1 MHMVGHHDKRMRVEM
16 LQLKGVVLN
25 RVDHDA
31 SDRRLPKPTWAGR
44 RFVQDCV
51 GFLEGLR
58 VLEGNQTGRKA
69 SVEAKRDEGWVVQEM
84 NVGELAAV
92 ESHGYLLVRSRRDN
106 SHLFFRWLRAGQGAF
121 VGWVPWPALEF
132 LPPKSESPGEGGKG
146 RWAAADLFRWPR
158 TGQGARPTK
167 SGVTLLE
174 MLVVVGIVSILMG
187 VSYPSISAS
196 VDSVRLATAA
206 DSTAAFLNSAL
217 NRAEQ
222 RHQVL
227 ELTISKRQNQL
238 TLRSGDP
245 SFLRKLELPTGI
257 RIAEILPGGDEEGR
271 VFYLIPGGA
280 APRVGV
286 QLVNARGAKR
296 TVRVDPITGAPE
308 IVR

>member
-1 MHMVGHHDKRMRVEM
+1 MKDLHQGNERSEQQVYMVGHHDKGVRLELTQIVGVIADGVDYNTGDLRLSQPVGAGHRLVQNGVGYFERCIGRDDAGGEAS
-16 LQLKGVVLN
+16 LQ
-25 RVDHDA
+25 A
-31 SDRRLPKPTWAGR
+31 
-44 RFVQDCV
+44 
-51 GFLEGLR
+51 EG
-58 VLEGNQTGRKA
+58 
-69 SVEAKRDEGWVVQEM
+69 DEGRVVEEM
-84 NVGELAAV
+84 NVGEVAAV
-92 ESHGYLLVRSRRDN
+92 ESHGYLLVGSRRDY
-106 SHLFFRWLRAGQGAF
+106 SHLFFRWL
-121 VGWVPWPALEF
+121 P
-132 LPPKSESPGEGGKG
+132 
-146 RWAAADLFRWPR
+146 
-158 TGQGARPTK
+158 TGQGARPTRR
-167 SGVTLLE
+167 GVTLLE

-187 VSYPSISAS
+187 VSYPSIAAS

-238 TLRSGDP
+238 ILRSGDP
-245 SFLRKLELPTGI
+245 SFLRKLELPTGV
-257 RIAEILPGGDEEGR
+257 RIAEILPTADEEAR

-308 IVR
+308 IER

>member
-1 MHMVGHHDKRMRVEM
+1 MLFRSRLSQPVRATNRLVQNGVGYFKSCIGGHHSGGE
-16 LQLKGVVLN
+16 
-25 RVDHDA
+25 A
-31 SDRRLPKPTWAGR
+31 A
-44 RFVQDCV
+44 VQA
-51 GFLEGLR
+51 EG
-58 VLEGNQTGRKA
+58 
-69 SVEAKRDEGWVVQEM
+69 DEGGMVEEM

-92 ESHGYLLVRSRRDN
+92 ESHGYLVVRSRRDY
-106 SHLFFRWLRAGQGAF
+106 SHLFFRWLR
-121 VGWVPWPALEF
+121 
-132 LPPKSESPGEGGKG
+132 
-146 RWAAADLFRWPR
+146 
-158 TGQGARPTK
+158 TGQGARPTER
-167 SGVTLLE
+167 GVTLLE

-257 RIAEILPGGDEEGR
+257 RIAEILPGGDEEAR

-286 QLVNARGAKR
+286 RLVNARGAKR

-308 IVR
+308 IER

>member
-1 MHMVGHHDKRMRVEM
+1 MHMVGHHDERVRVEV
-16 LQLKGVVLN
+16 LQLNGVVVN
-25 RVDHDA
+25 CVDHDA
-31 SDRRLPKPTWAGR
+31 SDHGLPKPKGTCRG
-44 RFVQDCV
+44 FVQDCV
-51 GFLEGLR
+51 RFLEGSGI
-58 VLEGNQTGRKA
+58 LEGNQTGG
-69 SVEAKRDEGWVVQEM
+69 EAPVQAEGDEGWMVEEM
-84 NVGELAAV
+84 NVGEVAAV
-92 ESHGYLLVRSRRDN
+92 ESHGYLVVRSRRDY
-106 SHLFFRWLRAGQGAF
+106 SHLFFRWLR
-121 VGWVPWPALEF
+121 
-132 LPPKSESPGEGGKG
+132 
-146 RWAAADLFRWPR
+146 
-158 TGQGARPTK
+158 TGQGARPTER
-167 SGVTLLE
+167 GVTLLE

-308 IVR
+308 IER

>member
-1 MHMVGHHDKRMRVEM
+1 M
-16 LQLKGVVLN
+16 Q
-25 RVDHDA
+25 A
-31 SDRRLPKPTWAGR
+31 
-44 RFVQDCV
+44 
-51 GFLEGLR
+51 EG
-58 VLEGNQTGRKA
+58 
-69 SVEAKRDEGWVVQEM
+69 DEGWMVEEM
-84 NVGELAAV
+84 NVGEVAAV
-92 ESHGYLLVRSRRDN
+92 ESHGYLVVRSRRDY
-106 SHLFFRWLRAGQGAF
+106 SHLFFRLPWAG
-121 VGWVPWPALEF
+121 
-132 LPPKSESPGEGGKG
+132 
-146 RWAAADLFRWPR
+146 R
-158 TGQGARPTK
+158 RPT
-167 SGVTLLE
+167 SLRRGVTLLE

-222 RHQVL
+222 RHQIL

-286 QLVNARGAKR
+286 QLVNPRGAKR

-308 IVR
+308 IER

>member
-1 MHMVGHHDKRMRVEM
+1 MVGHHDKGVRVE
-16 LQLKGVVLN
+16 LTQIVGVIVDG
-25 RVDHDA
+25 VDHEAGDLRLLQPVRAGHRLVQNGVGYFESCIGWHAAGGDA
-31 SDRRLPKPTWAGR
+31 S
-44 RFVQDCV
+44 VQA
-51 GFLEGLR
+51 EG
-58 VLEGNQTGRKA
+58 
-69 SVEAKRDEGWVVQEM
+69 DEGWMVEEM
-84 NVGELAAV
+84 NVGEVAAV
-92 ESHGYLLVRSRRDN
+92 EGHGYLLVRSRRDY
-106 SHLFFRWLRAGQGAF
+106 SHLFFRRLPAGQGA
-121 VGWVPWPALEF
+121 
-132 LPPKSESPGEGGKG
+132 
-146 RWAAADLFRWPR
+146 
-158 TGQGARPTK
+158 PTRK
-167 SGVTLLE
+167 GVTLLE

-187 VSYPSISAS
+187 VSYPSIAAS

-227 ELTISKRQNQL
+227 ELTIAKRQNQI

-245 SFLRKLELPTGI
+245 RFVRKLEFPAGV
-257 RIAEILPGGDEEGR
+257 RIAEILPAGDEDAR

-308 IVR
+308 IGRE

>member
-1 MHMVGHHDKRMRVEM
+1 MHMVGHHDKRMRVEV
-16 LQLKGVVLN
+16 LQLKGIVVDC
-25 RVDHDA
+25 VDHDA
-31 SDRRLPKPTWAGR
+31 SDHGLAKPIWARCG
-44 RFVQDCV
+44 FVQDCL
-51 GFLEGLR
+51 GFLKGLR
-58 VLEGNQTGRKA
+58 ILEGNQAGGKA
-69 SVEAKRDEGWVVQEM
+69 SVQAEGDEGRVVEEM
-84 NVGELAAV
+84 NVGEVAAV
-92 ESHGYLLVRSRRDN
+92 EGHAYLLVGSHRDY
-106 SHLFFRWLRAGQGAF
+106 SHICFRLPRTGYS
-121 VGWVPWPALEF
+121 VGRVPWPALG
-132 LPPKSESPGEGGKG
+132 LDQRRSEC
-146 RWAAADLFRWPR
+146 RHWFRWLPA
-158 TGQGARPTK
+158 GQGAPTRK
-167 SGVTLLE
+167 GVTLLE

-187 VSYPSISAS
+187 VSYPSIAAS

-227 ELTISKRQNQL
+227 ELTIAKRQNQI

-245 SFLRKLELPTGI
+245 RFVRKLEFPAGV
-257 RIAEILPGGDEEGR
+257 RIAEILPAGDEDAR

-308 IVR
+308 IGRE

>member
-1 MHMVGHHDKRMRVEM
+1 M
-16 LQLKGVVLN
+16 Q
-25 RVDHDA
+25 A
-31 SDRRLPKPTWAGR
+31 
-44 RFVQDCV
+44 
-51 GFLEGLR
+51 EG
-58 VLEGNQTGRKA
+58 
-69 SVEAKRDEGWVVQEM
+69 DEGWMVEEM
-84 NVGELAAV
+84 NVGEVAAV
-92 ESHGYLLVRSRRDN
+92 EGHGYLVVRSRRDY
-106 SHLFFRWLRAGQGAF
+106 SHLFFRLPWAG
-121 VGWVPWPALEF
+121 
-132 LPPKSESPGEGGKG
+132 
-146 RWAAADLFRWPR
+146 R
-158 TGQGARPTK
+158 RPTPLRR
-167 SGVTLLE
+167 GVTLLE

-222 RHQVL
+222 RHQIL

-245 SFLRKLELPTGI
+245 SFLRKLELPTGV
-257 RIAEILPGGDEEGR
+257 RIAEILPGGDEEAR

-308 IVR
+308 IER

>member
-1 MHMVGHHDKRMRVEM
+1 
-16 LQLKGVVLN
+16 
-25 RVDHDA
+25 
-31 SDRRLPKPTWAGR
+31 
-44 RFVQDCV
+44 
-51 GFLEGLR
+51 
-58 VLEGNQTGRKA
+58 
-69 SVEAKRDEGWVVQEM
+69 
-84 NVGELAAV
+84 
-92 ESHGYLLVRSRRDN
+92 
-106 SHLFFRWLRAGQGAF
+106 
-121 VGWVPWPALEF
+121 
-132 LPPKSESPGEGGKG
+132 
-146 RWAAADLFRWPR
+146 
-158 TGQGARPTK
+158 
-167 SGVTLLE
+167 

-245 SFLRKLELPTGI
+245 SFLRKLELPTGV
-257 RIAEILPGGDEEGR
+257 RIAEILPGGDEEAR

-308 IVR
+308 IER

>member
-1 MHMVGHHDKRMRVEM
+1 MHMVGHYDERVRVKV
-16 LQLKGVVLN
+16 LQLKGVVVDC
-25 RVDHDA
+25 VDHDA
-31 SDRRLPKPTWAGR
+31 SDGGLPKPIRSRCG
-44 RFVQDCV
+44 FVQDCV
-51 GFLEGLR
+51 GFLKGLR
-58 VLEGNQTGRKA
+58 ILEGNQTDRKA
-69 SVEAKRDEGWVVQEM
+69 SVQAKRNEGWVVEDM
-84 NVGELAAV
+84 NVRELAAV
-92 ESHGYLLVRSRRDN
+92 ESHGYLLVGSQRDY
-106 SHLFFRWLRAGQGAF
+106 SHLFFRCL
-121 VGWVPWPALEF
+121 
-132 LPPKSESPGEGGKG
+132 
-146 RWAAADLFRWPR
+146 R
-158 TGQGARPTK
+158 TGQGARPTER
-167 SGVTLLE
+167 GVTLLE

-187 VSYPSISAS
+187 VSYPSIAAS

-238 TLRSGDP
+238 ILRSGDP
-245 SFLRKLELPTGI
+245 SFLRKLELPTGV
-257 RIAEILPGGDEEGR
+257 RIAEILPTADEEAR

-308 IVR
+308 IER

>member
-1 MHMVGHHDKRMRVEM
+1 M
-16 LQLKGVVLN
+16 
-25 RVDHDA
+25 
-31 SDRRLPKPTWAGR
+31 
-44 RFVQDCV
+44 
-51 GFLEGLR
+51 
-58 VLEGNQTGRKA
+58 
-69 SVEAKRDEGWVVQEM
+69 
-84 NVGELAAV
+84 
-92 ESHGYLLVRSRRDN
+92 
-106 SHLFFRWLRAGQGAF
+106 
-121 VGWVPWPALEF
+121 
-132 LPPKSESPGEGGKG
+132 
-146 RWAAADLFRWPR
+146 
-158 TGQGARPTK
+158 
-167 SGVTLLE
+167 
-174 MLVVVGIVSILMG
+174 VGIVSILMG

-308 IVR
+308 IER